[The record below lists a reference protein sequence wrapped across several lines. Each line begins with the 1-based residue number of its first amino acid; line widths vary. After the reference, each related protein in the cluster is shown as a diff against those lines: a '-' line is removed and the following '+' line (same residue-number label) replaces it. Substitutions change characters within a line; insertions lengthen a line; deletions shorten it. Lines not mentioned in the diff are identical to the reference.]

1 MNANRL
7 GKDYW
12 TPSTTSVSKFGRVS
26 NGYGTLE
33 SLVKTF
39 TSKTIIVPFI
49 CYIKLQSS
57 NCEYKNTLSNILS
70 YTFLNDIM

>member
-33 SLVKTF
+33 PLVKNS
-39 TSKTIIVPFI
+39 TSKTIIVPLI

-57 NCEYKNTLSNILS
+57 NCEYKNTLSKELYFFI
-70 YTFLNDIM
+70 